1 MTESKIELTERL
13 RREGRWAEAS
23 KLKDEAIKE
32 AKKAGM
38 KSDEAKDAG
47 WEAMEKAYPPL
58 PSTAEPEHG
67 DDETEEKAAG
77 RAVGPTTLPVA
88 WGELPDSAPLDVEVE
103 WVHQNRVLVVEE
115 RASGKS
121 LLHWE
126 RARKPAPGYG
136 AVNLMEFAATNRKGF
151 MDILQRVKPGE
162 NGDEENVRREKK
174 SIAEIRGILEQLNQ
188 KWAEEL
194 AANVPETVKAK
205 VRGIMEDWARRSAL
219 MIPNEAKADLEAHI
233 ADLVQRCMVATGK
246 VEAGKETEEKKAA
259 HIGEALAGME
269 VRE

>member
-47 WEAMEKAYPPL
+47 WDAMEKAYPPL

-67 DDETEEKAAG
+67 DEDAKG
-77 RAVGPTTLPVA
+77 RAVVLVGSSALPDT
-88 WGELPDSAPLDVEVE
+88 WGELPDSAPFEVEIE
-103 WVHQNRVLVVEE
+103 WVHQNRVLVVED

-126 RARKPAPGYG
+126 RARKPAPSYG

-151 MDILQRVKPGE
+151 MDILQRVKPGD
-162 NGDEENVRREKK
+162 NGDEENIRREKMK
-174 SIAEIRGILEQLNQ
+174 
-188 KWAEEL
+188 
-194 AANVPETVKAK
+194 
-205 VRGIMEDWARRSAL
+205 
-219 MIPNEAKADLEAHI
+219 
-233 ADLVQRCMVATGK
+233 
-246 VEAGKETEEKKAA
+246 
-259 HIGEALAGME
+259 IGEIQRILDEINEGMDAELRADVPKVLQQRVRDMLSNWVKHSGVALADDSRAHLDSAIVTLIRDSMRAAAPSCGGE
-269 VRE
+269 

>member
-1 MTESKIELTERL
+1 MESKIALTERL

-38 KSDEAKDAG
+38 KSNEAKDAG
-47 WEAMEKAYPPL
+47 WDAMEKAYPPL

-88 WGELPDSAPLDVEVE
+88 WGELSDSAPFEVEVE

-115 RASGKS
+115 RAGGASR
-121 LLHWE
+121 LHWD
-126 RARKPAPGYG
+126 RARKPAPSYG

-162 NGDEENVRREKK
+162 NGDEENIRREKVK
-174 SIAEIRGILEQLNQ
+174 IREIQRILDE
-188 KWAEEL
+188 
-194 AANVPETVKAK
+194 
-205 VRGIMEDWARRSAL
+205 M
-219 MIPNEAKADLEAHI
+219 NEGMDADLR
-233 ADLVQRCMVATGK
+233 ADVPKVLQQRVRDMLSNWIKHSGV
-246 VEAGKETEEKKAA
+246 
-259 HIGEALAGME
+259 ALADDSRAHLDSAIVTLIRDSMRAAAPSCGAE
-269 VRE
+269 

>member
-1 MTESKIELTERL
+1 MSESKIELTERL

-23 KLKDEAIKE
+23 KRKDEMVKLLRAD
-32 AKKAGM
+32 GM
-38 KSDEAKDAG
+38 KRTEAVE
-47 WEAMEKAYPPL
+47 EAWRRLAAEYPPL
-58 PSTAEPEHG
+58 PHTAEPEPEPEHG

-233 ADLVQRCMVATGK
+233 AGWLRTAWTY
-246 VEAGKETEEKKAA
+246 
-259 HIGEALAGME
+259 
-269 VRE
+269 